1 MYENTQNDEDISK
14 FCFNDIAEV
23 NNTNNSSYT
32 KIYCNGLLNHKLF
45 PNISEQ
51 YPISYCIGI
60 QPDSRSENEFML
72 MLIITIRLKQFN
84 NDIMIHFNIPSQYI
98 QNISIQ
104 EMCQNEIVQNV
115 IQSFNIVD
123 FSIF

>member
-1 MYENTQNDEDISK
+1 
-14 FCFNDIAEV
+14 
-23 NNTNNSSYT
+23 
-32 KIYCNGLLNHKLF
+32 
-45 PNISEQ
+45 
-51 YPISYCIGI
+51 
-60 QPDSRSENEFML
+60 ML

-115 IQSFNIVD
+115 FQSFNIVD